1 MAPFYSHC
9 SPTWIRTKDRRFRK
23 PVLYPAELWD
33 HFLKIGFNHAIFR
46 ECKGKKRNYL
56 NNYNYF
62 SALSHNSLQLSV
74 IIVNYNVKHF
84 LEQCL
89 FSVFKALKNVNA
101 EVFVVDNNS
110 VDGSIALIKEKFPQV
125 QLIQNKNNAGFSVAN
140 NQAIKISQGKYV
152 ILLNPDTVVQ
162 EDTFEKTLAFMEAHP
177 EAGGLGIKMLDGKG
191 TFLPE
196 SKRGLPTPAVA
207 FYKIF
212 GLAKLFPNSKKFGQY
227 HLTYLDKTKNHQVD
241 VLSGAFMLMRKEA
254 LDKVGLLDET
264 FFMYGEDID
273 LSYRITQAGYKNYY
287 FAESSI
293 IHYKGESTK
302 KSSVNYVIVFYKAMA
317 IFAKKHFS
325 QNNARLFNL
334 LIHLAIYLRAAL
346 ALFVRLV
353 KQLFFPAIDFT
364 LLLSGLYFC
373 KNIYEIKFKLY
384 PNFYSPEIIN
394 LFFPIYTLI
403 WMLFVYFS
411 GGYDRPTRLRKIL
424 RGVVS
429 GSAFILI
436 VYSLLPEYYRFSR
449 ALILIGSAYAL
460 SIYILTRL
468 LYHAFKIKR
477 FKLGGQRAQARIAII
492 GSEMEFNRVNKL
504 LKETNIN
511 SEFIG
516 FISNENNGVKNQHYI
531 GHLQQIDEAIDIHKL
546 NEVIFCAR
554 DISSQEIIN
563 KMITLVTKGVE
574 FKIAPPE
581 SLSIIGSNSIDTA
594 GDLYVI
600 DVNNVGRSENR
611 RNKRLLDVL
620 VSLFLILLFW
630 LFIWFQ
636 KNKLNFITNTLKVLF
651 GLYSWVGYGKGIRKD
666 LPELRPSVLTPA
678 DILKGN
684 LSEDRINKAFLNY
697 SKDYQTENDLH
708 IIYLNFC
715 DLGK

>member
-1 MAPFYSHC
+1 M
-9 SPTWIRTKDRRFRK
+9 
-23 PVLYPAELWD
+23 
-33 HFLKIGFNHAIFR
+33 
-46 ECKGKKRNYL
+46 
-56 NNYNYF
+56 
-62 SALSHNSLQLSV
+62 
-74 IIVNYNVKHF
+74 
-84 LEQCL
+84 
-89 FSVFKALKNVNA
+89 
-101 EVFVVDNNS
+101 VDNNS
-110 VDGSIALIKEKFPQV
+110 VDGSIALIRDKFPQV
-125 QLIQNKNNAGFSVAN
+125 NLIQNKVNVGFSAAN
-140 NQAIKISQGKYV
+140 NQAIKISKGKY
-152 ILLNPDTVVQ
+152 ILLLNPDTVVQ

-177 EAGGLGIKMLDGKG
+177 DAGGLGIKMLDGKG
-191 TFLPE
+191 AFLPE
-196 SKRGLPTPAVA
+196 SKRGLPTPSVA

-212 GLAKLFPNSKKFGQY
+212 GLAKLFPGSKKFGQY
-227 HLTYLDKTKNHQVD
+227 HVTYLDKNKNHPVD
-241 VLSGAFMLMRKEA
+241 VLSGAFMLMRKET

-317 IFAKKHFS
+317 IFAEKHFS
-325 QNNARLFNL
+325 QNNARLFNF
-334 LIHLAIYLRAAL
+334 LIHLAIYLRAAM
-346 ALFVRLV
+346 AIFVRFA
-353 KQLFFPAIDFT
+353 KQLFFPAIDFC
-364 LLLSGLYFC
+364 LILSGLYFC

-384 PNFYSPEIIN
+384 PNFYSREIID

-411 GGYDRPTRLRKIL
+411 GGYDVPTRLRKIV
-424 RGVVS
+424 RGVLA

-436 VYSLLPEYYRFSR
+436 IYSLLPEYYRFSR
-449 ALILIGSAYAL
+449 ALILIGSMYAL
-460 SIYILTRL
+460 LTYLATRVF
-468 LYHAFKIKR
+468 YHALKIKR
-477 FKLGGQRAQARIAII
+477 FKLGGHKANARIAII
-492 GSEMEFNRVNKL
+492 GSESEFNRVNAL

-516 FISNENNGVKNQHYI
+516 FISNENNGVKNQAYI
-531 GHLQQIDEAIDIHKL
+531 GHLEQIDEAIDIHHL

-554 DISSQEIIN
+554 DISSREIIDQ
-563 KMITLVTKGVE
+563 MITLVTKGVE

-600 DVNNVGRSENR
+600 DVNNVGRPENK

-620 VSLFLILLFW
+620 VSIFLLLFFW
-630 LFIWFQ
+630 AFIWFQ
-636 KNKLNFITNTLKVLF
+636 KNKLNFISNAFKVLF
-651 GLYSWVGYGKGIRKD
+651 GIYSWVGYGKGVRKD

-678 DILKGN
+678 DNLKGL

-697 SKDYQTENDLH
+697 SKDYQTENDLQ
-708 IIYLNFC
+708 IILRNVAE
-715 DLGK
+715 LGK